1 MSDNNMNQKPMDN
14 LRVRTIL
21 LLVQILLP
29 FGLYL
34 ALQWESPLAAG
45 LIAGVF
51 TISMGLLVWLG

>member
-1 MSDNNMNQKPMDN
+1 MSDNNVNRKPMDN
-14 LRVRTIL
+14 LKVRTIL

-34 ALQWESPLAAG
+34 ALQWESTLAAG

>member
-1 MSDNNMNQKPMDN
+1 MDN
-14 LRVRTIL
+14 LKVRTIL

-34 ALQWESPLAAG
+34 ALQWESTLAAG